1 MSEEDQ
7 ESVETTE
14 EVETVETVE
23 LSDDDKD
30 RIIADLRKENAAKRV
45 KNRDLDTE
53 LNEFRSWKANQMSD
67 LDKANARVA
76 ELEKVQRDAET
87 DKLQRKVAKA
97 VGLSYSLADRIRG
110 DSEAEMLEDAK
121 SLLKEAGKKTGGLI
135 DRGPSGGPVGGEN
148 PDKDKGDW
156 LRGALSRTI
165 YNQNS

>member
-1 MSEEDQ
+1 MSELDQ

-14 EVETVETVE
+14 GEPTEPVKT
-23 LSDDDKD
+23 LSEDDKD
-30 RIIADLRKENAAKRV
+30 EIIASLRQENAAKRV
-45 KNRDLDTE
+45 KNRELDTE
-53 LNEFRSWKANQMSD
+53 LQEFRTWKAGQMSD

-76 ELEKVQRDAET
+76 ELERVQQEAET

-121 SLLKEAGKKTGGLI
+121 SLLKEAGKPKGGLI
-135 DRGPSGGPVGGEN
+135 DRATPGGPVGGTD
-148 PDKDKGDW
+148 PDKKEGDW
-156 LRGALSRTI
+156 LRGVLSKTM